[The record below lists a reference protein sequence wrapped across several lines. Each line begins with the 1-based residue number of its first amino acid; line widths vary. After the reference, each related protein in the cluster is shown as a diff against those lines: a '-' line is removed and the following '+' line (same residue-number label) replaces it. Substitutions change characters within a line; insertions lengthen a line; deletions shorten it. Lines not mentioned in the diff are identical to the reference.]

1 MVHIK
6 NILNLCGR
14 QYFFKPV
21 PFNTTESM
29 LLKYDCGP
37 AGELLRN
44 NIHQEWFLS
53 NVINSEDLMLPFT
66 PQENGQSFQ
75 AIRDAFAY
83 AKELCCDKLPF
94 GISNTNVQMLN
105 KLDPS
110 PGSSEFLTD
119 FLFMNH
125 NKVGGSGYFYPEKH
139 TLLRL
144 YIFSHPAKSTQA
156 FSFWQQQRKS
166 WWRKFSGSPGRYSL
180 TDVNSIPLGDLVMIR
195 AEYPWGM
202 QCLEALCLRGT
213 KPFEEMDESTRI
225 QFEVKDGRRSILPH
239 VIECVTTL
247 DGAML
252 TFLCDAYE
260 ERPLPTPSKVNSNST
275 DSSMRYTFHIH
286 RRLAPYKASFSASS
300 TSASSA
306 EDLHDLAVYLTKSLR
321 RSGISVL
328 LLPDL
333 TKKSLEAQHVRNDEM
348 GIPYTIVMNES
359 SLKNGIIG
367 LRSLDTTLKEQ
378 LHITDL
384 KSHMRKLLKN
394 Y

>member
-166 WWRKFSGSPGRYSL
+166 WWRK
-180 TDVNSIPLGDLVMIR
+180 
-195 AEYPWGM
+195 
-202 QCLEALCLRGT
+202 
-213 KPFEEMDESTRI
+213 
-225 QFEVKDGRRSILPH
+225 VKDGRRSILPH